1 MTHAAAMGKIRR
13 FLINR
18 DFALL
23 CGGQA
28 VSVLG
33 DWVFNLT
40 LVLWVATR
48 IAPNQPWAVSGVLLA
63 ASIPT
68 LVVGPA
74 AGVFVDRWDKRR
86 TMLTMDAIRAGLIM
100 TLVFL
105 AGSIPLITGGTFSTI
120 RPLGEIYG
128 IVALCATCSQFFAPA
143 RLALIGDVVAEP
155 DRPRASAQELT
166 MAYLALI
173 LGPAVAAPLF
183 FGLGVRWALLVNTL
197 SFLVSFLAILAI
209 HAPPAAGSPAKGQ
222 SGRFLDEFVA
232 GLQFFKGN
240 RILRTILFSIVLAIL
255 GFGALDALNIFFV
268 TKNLHVSARFFSFTT
283 TALGVGGIVGAV
295 LAGLF
300 AVRLGVVRTFWLS
313 ILALGIIVLAY
324 SRLTSFGPALVLLAV
339 LGVPNSAANVTL
351 GPIMLHVTPR
361 AFIGRVSGV
370 LMPVISAASTISIG
384 AAGFLA
390 GTVLHGLHA
399 RLLGSTWGPVD
410 TIFTG
415 TGLLTVAGGCYAM
428 VNLRGVTLTEAG
440 PALANP
446 AEGNA

>member
-1 MTHAAAMGKIRR
+1 MPHLTAMDKIRR

-28 VSVLG
+28 VSILG

-40 LVLWVATR
+40 LILWVATR

-68 LVVGPA
+68 LVIGPV

-86 TMLTMDAIRAGLIM
+86 TMLTMDALRAGLI
-100 TLVFL
+100 TALIL
-105 AGSIPLITGGTFSTI
+105 LSGSIPTITESTVSAI

-128 IVALCATCSQFFAPA
+128 IVALCSTCGQFFGPA
-143 RLALIGDVVAEP
+143 RLALIGDIVAEP
-155 DRPRASAQELT
+155 DRPRASSLELT
-166 MAYLALI
+166 TAYLALVV
-173 LGPAVAAPLF
+173 GPAISAPLF
-183 FGLGVRWALLVNTL
+183 FGFGVQWALAVNAL
-197 SFLVSFLAILAI
+197 SFLVSFLAVLAI
-209 HAPPAAGSPAKGQ
+209 QAPPAAGSPAKGQ
-222 SGRFLDEFVA
+222 PSRFLGEFVA

-240 RILRTILFSIVLAIL
+240 RILRTILVSIVLAIL

-268 TKNLHVSARFFSFTT
+268 TRNLHAPARFFSLTT
-283 TALGVGGIVGAV
+283 TALGVGGIIGAV

-313 ILALGIIVLAY
+313 IVALGIIVLVY
-324 SRLTSFGPALVLLAV
+324 SRQTSFGPALVLVAL
-339 LGVPNSAANVTL
+339 LGIPNSAANVTL

-361 AFIGRVSGV
+361 GFIGRVSGV
-370 LMPVISAASTISIG
+370 LMPVISAASTISIA

-390 GTVLHGLHA
+390 GTVLHGLHT

-410 TIFTG
+410 SIFTG
-415 TGLLTVAGGCYAM
+415 TGLLTVAGGWYAM
-428 VNLRGVTLTEAG
+428 INLRGITLNDDSA
-440 PALANP
+440 ALFIP
-446 AEGNA
+446 AEGNT